1 MGMSRWMLAPISL
14 RCTWLVGPLLV
25 AAWWPL
31 SWLHVEPFSEYSFF
45 PLWLGY
51 ILSID
56 GLVFQRN
63 GTSLL
68 ARSPAAFVG
77 MFLVS
82 LPLWWTFEGINQL
95 TNNWH
100 YEGAEDYS
108 QLKYVLVASWH
119 FSIVVPAVFE
129 TAELIASLTFLKRF
143 KGGPRLP
150 VSRPV
155 LMAGIALGLLACVG
169 LVFWPRYSFAGAW
182 LCLFLVLDPVNNLRG
197 RPSILAW
204 LEVGDWR
211 PVLALSIGALACG
224 WFWEMWNYWAYPKWE
239 YTIAFVDFAPIFEMP
254 LLGYGG
260 YLPFGLEVYAV
271 YHFVSALPGRL
282 PRVSLNLGNIRKDLP
297 AQG

>member
-1 MGMSRWMLAPISL
+1 M
-14 RCTWLVGPLLV
+14 LV

-100 YEGAEDYS
+100 YVGAEDYS

-155 LMAGIALGLLACVG
+155 LMAGIALGLLALGWSFG
-169 LVFWPRYSFAGAW
+169 LVTRSPVRGYAYSW
-182 LCLFLVLDPVNNLRG
+182 CWTP
-197 RPSILAW
+197 
-204 LEVGDWR
+204 
-211 PVLALSIGALACG
+211 
-224 WFWEMWNYWAYPKWE
+224 
-239 YTIAFVDFAPIFEMP
+239 
-254 LLGYGG
+254 
-260 YLPFGLEVYAV
+260 
-271 YHFVSALPGRL
+271 
-282 PRVSLNLGNIRKDLP
+282 
-297 AQG
+297 